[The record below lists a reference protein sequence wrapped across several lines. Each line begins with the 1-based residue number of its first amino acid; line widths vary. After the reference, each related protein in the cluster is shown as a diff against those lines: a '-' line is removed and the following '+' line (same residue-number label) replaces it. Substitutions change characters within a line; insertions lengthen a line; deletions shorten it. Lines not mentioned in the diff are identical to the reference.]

1 VPRLVPPPRPLAWRE
16 AAASCLRENAVAA
29 SLGGSFADGSAEIA
43 LEGLRARVRVW
54 PSLKI
59 SATGPQAERD
69 RALEVLAG
77 AGFVEGW
84 SPGATGKMRAWMPA
98 EHEDA
103 PDDYGMTGGPSR
115 PTEGRTLLRTHP
127 AIDRPADKGGDALR
141 SALRTLRDLP
151 PSPKPSR
158 PAGDPAIEVLA
169 ERCYEAWRGHFG
181 GVDPCNGIEI
191 SPWTDILENERRAW
205 RALRCARDPYPD
217 RGPDNV
223 SQPTPLS
230 ILVTGG
236 TGSFGK
242 KFAEIAIRELR
253 PRRLIVFSR
262 DELKQ
267 HDMRNTGYDAPC
279 LRYFIGDVRE

>member
-1 VPRLVPPPRPLAWRE
+1 MRAPRPLDGGIAPAHTAAVPRLVPPPRPLAWCE

-77 AGFVEGW
+77 VGYVEGW
-84 SPGATGKMRAWMPA
+84 SPGATGKMRARMPA

-103 PDDYGMTGGPSR
+103 PDDRGMTGGPSR

-127 AIDRPADKGGDALR
+127 AKLAPADG
-141 SALRTLRDLP
+141 DLP
-151 PSPKPSR
+151 PTPKPSR

-191 SPWTDILENERRAW
+191 SPWTNIHENERRAW
-205 RALRCARDPYPD
+205 RAVAIAAAT
-217 RGPDNV
+217 
-223 SQPTPLS
+223 PTEEP
-230 ILVTGG
+230 T
-236 TGSFGK
+236 T
-242 KFAEIAIRELR
+242 
-253 PRRLIVFSR
+253 
-262 DELKQ
+262 
-267 HDMRNTGYDAPC
+267 
-279 LRYFIGDVRE
+279 